1 MNHPSEI
8 YISLLEQETKLQSYK
23 TANNV
28 GKLAMCNFRVR
39 DDISHTYIT
48 VALSAWAT
56 VIMGTDRVSLL
67 PLEPTAAD
75 AAAEQTVDWRR
86 DGRRPD
92 DLVYIAMHT
101 VKPAI
106 SVQASRI
113 LCYQTNHLCS
123 TQQVLWPTSKSH

>member
-1 MNHPSEI
+1 MFLYQSKELF
-8 YISLLEQETKLQSYK
+8 SQSYK
-23 TANNV
+23 REDNLS
-28 GKLAMCNFRVR
+28 KLAIRNFRAR
-39 DDISHTYIT
+39 DNISQPYIT

-56 VIMGTDRVSLL
+56 PIMGTGSVNLL

-106 SVQASRI
+106 SVQASPI
-113 LCYQTNHLCS
+113 LRYQANHLCS
-123 TQQVLWPTSKSH
+123 TQHVPWPTFESH

>member
-1 MNHPSEI
+1 
-8 YISLLEQETKLQSYK
+8 
-23 TANNV
+23 
-28 GKLAMCNFRVR
+28 MCNFRVR
-39 DDISHTYIT
+39 DDISQTYIT

-56 VIMGTDRVSLL
+56 SIMGTDRVSLL

-106 SVQASRI
+106 SV
-113 LCYQTNHLCS
+113 
-123 TQQVLWPTSKSH
+123 

>member
-1 MNHPSEI
+1 
-8 YISLLEQETKLQSYK
+8 
-23 TANNV
+23 
-28 GKLAMCNFRVR
+28 MCNFRVR

-56 VIMGTDRVSLL
+56 SIMGTDRVSLL

-106 SVQASRI
+106 SVQASLI
-113 LCYQTNHLCS
+113 LCYQTKHLCC
-123 TQQVLWPTSKSH
+123 TQQVPWPTFKSH

>member
-1 MNHPSEI
+1 
-8 YISLLEQETKLQSYK
+8 
-23 TANNV
+23 
-28 GKLAMCNFRVR
+28 
-39 DDISHTYIT
+39 
-48 VALSAWAT
+48 
-56 VIMGTDRVSLL
+56 MGTDSVSLL

-106 SVQASRI
+106 SVWASPTTLPDKPLLFLAASSPVYIRSSRK
-113 LCYQTNHLCS
+113 HLW
-123 TQQVLWPTSKSH
+123 V